1 MAAKWITK
9 ALFGKDSSS
18 GDGSNGS
25 GNGASGGDSNAPKHP
40 NQVQAEAQA
49 KAEAAAPQP
58 TRNPDLDKTVVLL
71 LYGKNSFGDQI
82 YSYLK
87 ITIAGIEELKRA
99 ILVGKGFNP
108 SDFGAII
115 AAGKGEPTDEV
126 RMEISSMYQVLSAA
140 EDNTKPEAVKVTQK
154 KSWDD
159 Y

>member
-18 GDGSNGS
+18 GSDGSA
-25 GNGASGGDSNAPKHP
+25 NGASGTDSNAPKHP
-40 NQVQAEAQA
+40 NTIREEAQQ
-49 KAEAAAPQP
+49 KQEAAAPQP
-58 TRNPDLDKTVVLL
+58 VRNPDLDKTVVLL

-108 SDFGAII
+108 SDFGTII